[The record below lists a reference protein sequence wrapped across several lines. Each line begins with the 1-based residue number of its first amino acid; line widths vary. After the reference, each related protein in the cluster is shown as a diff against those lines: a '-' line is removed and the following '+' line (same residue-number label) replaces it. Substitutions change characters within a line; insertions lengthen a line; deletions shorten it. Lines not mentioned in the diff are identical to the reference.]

1 MRASLTLT
9 HHSSLC
15 LSVYVEFGAGATDT
29 VTLTNT
35 YRSGGLTTAKTF
47 NILLRQI
54 SCTASYK

>member
-1 MRASLTLT
+1 MT
-9 HHSSLC
+9 HHSTLC